1 MINNATMIETS
12 ELITPAMKQTQ
23 ELITPY
29 GSRLVNLLVTG
40 KEREELIRQAASLES
55 VQLSHRSLCDLELLA
70 VGAFSPLQGFMGQAD
85 YTSVIEQMRLADG
98 TLFPI
103 PVTLPIAAQD
113 SVRVGQQIALRDAR
127 FDLIAIMTVE
137 EVFEWNLEDEARHV
151 YQTTDTRHPLVAE
164 MHGWGGYYI
173 AGPIQVLNLPRHHN
187 FAELRRTP
195 AEVRTLLAETGHANV
210 VAFQTRNP
218 IHRAHE
224 ELTKRAAARINGAL
238 LLHPVVGQTSPGDV
252 DHYTRVRSYKAL
264 VKKYYDGAR
273 TVLSLLPLAM
283 RMAGPREAVW
293 HALIRR
299 NYGANYLIVGR
310 DHASPGPNSAG
321 QPFYGTYDAQHLLTK
336 VGPELGMNILPFNE
350 MVYLSEEDRYEEVDH
365 APKGAATLSLSGSK
379 VRTDYLAKGASLP
392 DWFTRPEVAAVLTQ
406 AYPPRHLQGV
416 CIWLTGLSGAGKST
430 IAEVL
435 TELLA
440 EHGRQ
445 ATILDGDV
453 VRTNLS
459 KGLGF
464 SKEDRD
470 TNILRIGYV
479 ASEIVKHHGLV
490 MCAAVSPYTATRD
503 AVRAMVGAERF
514 VLVYVD
520 TSLELCEQRDTKG
533 LYAKARRGEMKG
545 LTGVDDPYE
554 VPVHAEIVVT
564 TSDSSPQDN
573 AWQIINH
580 LRDKGFLLNDVTGL
594 NP

>member
-1 MINNATMIETS
+1 MIENTTVL
-12 ELITPAMKQTQ
+12 ETQKLITPSKIESQ

-29 GSRLVNLLVTG
+29 GGTLVDLLVSG
-40 KEREELIRQAASLES
+40 EERDELVRQAASLTS
-55 VQLSHRSLCDLELLA
+55 VQLSQRSLCDLELLA
-70 VGAFSPLQGFMGQAD
+70 IGAFSPLRGFMGQAD
-85 YTSVIEQMRLADG
+85 YAGVLENMRLADG

-103 PVTLPIAAQD
+103 PITLPIAASSGIQA
-113 SVRVGQQIALRDAR
+113 GQQIALRDAK

-137 EVFEWNLEDEARHV
+137 EIFEWDLAAEAEQV
-151 YQTTDTRHPLVAE
+151 FKTTDTRHPLVAE
-164 MHGWGGYYI
+164 MHGWGDRYI
-173 AGPIQVLNLPRHHN
+173 AGPIQMLNLPKRHD
-187 FAELRRTP
+187 FVDLRRTP
-195 AEVRTLLAETGHANV
+195 AEVRSLLAETGQANV

-224 ELTKRAAARINGAL
+224 ELTKRAAAKINGAL

-264 VKKYYDGAR
+264 VRNYYDATR

-283 RMAGPREAVW
+283 RMAGPREALW
-293 HALIRR
+293 HAIIRR
-299 NYGANYLIVGR
+299 NYGANHFIVGR

-336 VGPELGMNILPFNE
+336 YAPEIGMNILPFNE
-350 MVYLSEEDRYEEVDH
+350 MVYLSDEARYEEVDL
-365 APKGAATLSLSGSK
+365 APKGAPTLSISGSK
-379 VRTDYLAKGASLP
+379 VRSDYLAKGASLP
-392 DWFTRPEVAAVLTQ
+392 DWFTRPEVAAVLAQ
-406 AYPPRHLQGV
+406 AYPPRHQQGV

-430 IAEVL
+430 IAEAL

-445 ATILDGDV
+445 MSILDGDV
-453 VRTNLS
+453 VRTHLS

-479 ASEIVKHHGLV
+479 ASEIVKHNGLV
-490 MCAAVSPYTATRD
+490 MCAAVSPYAATRD
-503 AVRAMVGAERF
+503 AVRAMMGEDHF

-520 TSLELCEQRDTKG
+520 TPLDVCEQRDTKG

-545 LTGVDDPYE
+545 MTGIDDPYE
-554 VPVHAEIVVT
+554 VPVRPELVLT
-564 TSDSSPQDN
+564 THDSTPLDN
-573 AWQIINH
+573 ARLIIKH
-580 LRDKGFLLNDVTGL
+580 LKDKGFLLNDATS
-594 NP
+594 

>member
-1 MINNATMIETS
+1 MIDNTTMVETP
-12 ELITPAMKQTQ
+12 ELITPSMMESQ

-29 GSRLVNLLVTG
+29 GGRLVNLLVSG
-40 KEREELIRQAASLES
+40 QERDELMRQAASLPS
-55 VQLSHRSLCDLELLA
+55 IQLSQRSLCDLELLA
-70 VGAFSPLQGFMGQAD
+70 VGAFSPLRGFMGQSD
-85 YTSVIEQMRLADG
+85 YASVLEKMRLADG

-103 PVTLPIAAQD
+103 PITLPVAAN
-113 SVRVGQQIALRDAR
+113 SGIRVGQQIALRDAR
-127 FDLIAIMTVE
+127 FDLIATMTVD
-137 EVFEWNLEDEARHV
+137 EVFEWSLAAEAERV

-164 MHGWGGYYI
+164 MHGWGGHYI
-173 AGPIQVLNLPRHHN
+173 AGPIRVLNLPRHHD
-187 FAELRRTP
+187 FVELRRTP
-195 AEVRTLLAETGHANV
+195 EEVRCLLAETGYTNV

-224 ELTKRAAARINGAL
+224 ELTKRAATRINGAL

-264 VKKYYDGAR
+264 VRKYYDGTR

-283 RMAGPREAVW
+283 RMAGPREALW
-293 HALIRR
+293 HAIIRR
-299 NYGANYLIVGR
+299 NYGANHLIVGR

-336 VGPELGMNILPFNE
+336 FGPEIGMNVLPFNE
-350 MVYLSEEDRYEEVDH
+350 MVYLSEEARYEEVDH
-365 APKGAATLSLSGSK
+365 APKGAATLTLSGSK
-379 VRTDYLAKGASLP
+379 VRSDYLAKGASLP
-392 DWFTRPEVAAVLTQ
+392 DWFTRPEVGAVLAQ
-406 AYPPRHLQGV
+406 AYPPRHQQGV

-445 ATILDGDV
+445 TTILDGDV
-453 VRTNLS
+453 VRTHLS

-490 MCAAVSPYTATRD
+490 MCAAVSPYAATRD
-503 AVRAMVGAERF
+503 AVRAMVGGERF

-520 TSLELCEQRDTKG
+520 TPLEVCEQRDTKG

-554 VPVHAEIVVT
+554 VPVRPEIVLT
-564 TSDSSPQDN
+564 TSDTSPLDN
-573 AWQIINH
+573 ARLIINH
-580 LRDKGFLLNDVTGL
+580 LRDKGFLLKDATF
-594 NP
+594 